1 MNGITGFGLDASR
14 LTIVFIAMVI
24 VAGLLQFFDFP
35 RQEDPPIV
43 IREVVVSARF
53 PGMSPEDVEQLITQ
67 QIEAELRSMPE
78 IEDIW
83 SESKSGVAIIHA
95 DTADAYDDVDAIWQK
110 VRNRMRDLEPKLPAG
125 TLGPFV
131 NDEFGLTAVATVAL
145 WSEGFTM
152 AEMRETAR
160 DVRDRLYELDGIRKV
175 ELWGVHEEQVFLE
188 FSTAR
193 LAQLGVSIQEI
204 ISTLRNQNV
213 VLPGGRY
220 TVAGQDVIIEPS
232 GNFRSVDD
240 IEQVLIA
247 IPGTDQSVRLKDL
260 LRIRRGFAEP
270 ARNLAYYN
278 GKRAIVLS
286 VSITPGVNSVEFGE
300 RLTAK
305 VKDLESRLPVG
316 YVLDFATFQP
326 ELVQKAVNGALNNV
340 YQTLVIVLVVV
351 MLFLGVRT
359 GLIVGSFV
367 PMTMLMGLILMRF
380 FGIELE
386 RISIAS
392 AIIALGM
399 LVDNGIVTAED
410 IRNRLERGEDRRDAC
425 MNTASTL
432 AVPLLTSSLTTILA
446 FVPILLL
453 TGQVGEYAYS
463 LPVVV
468 TILLLSSWFLSM
480 YMTPFMCFY
489 FMKVTP
495 SGAAVN
501 SSAEVS
507 YSGRIYGVYRALL
520 ETLLNWRYVV
530 LIATIAVLAGG
541 GWVGSQLVREMFGHS
556 DRNQFLVYMD
566 LPSGAS
572 IESADEVVQRL
583 TGWLSD
589 KQRNPEITDTIAYV
603 GTGGPRFVLALA
615 PFDPDPHRVFIIAS
629 TQSGDQIDE
638 VAQRVRDHIATALPE
653 VEGRVKKMW
662 TTGDEPGF
670 VEVRLFGPDAWPLYA
685 KSRELTNRIRAI
697 PGTIDIRNNWENTV
711 LKAPVVIDQARARRA
726 GVTSQEVANSLQ
738 AFVDGI
744 KASEYREG
752 DQAIPIVLQSVAEER
767 AQGSDFYSIRVHG
780 ARPGGDLPLVQI
792 ADIHGEW
799 DFSRIAR
806 HNQERAVTIEF
817 KHEVLKAPEIL
828 AEVVPEI
835 DALGLGDEY
844 RWEVGGEI
852 ERQAETLPKLF
863 EYLPHCVFLIIVL
876 LIWQFNSFRSPG
888 IILFTLP
895 LAFTGAL
902 FGLYLFQAPFD
913 FFGIL
918 GLLSLAGI
926 IINNG
931 IVLID
936 RIDIERQG
944 GKDTRTAIV
953 DATLSRLRPICMT
966 TITTILG
973 VMPLIISHDPVFYSL
988 ALIIATGL
996 AFGTVLTL
1004 GVVPVMYAV
1013 LFAQRQS
1020 APQAV
1025 AAPA

>member
-1 MNGITGFGLDASR
+1 MNGITRFGLDATR
-14 LTIVFIAMVI
+14 MTIVFITLVI
-24 VAGLLQFFDFP
+24 VAGSLQFINFP

-43 IREVVVSARF
+43 IREVVVSAQF
-53 PGMSPEDVEQLITQ
+53 PGMSPENVEQLITQ
-67 QIEAELRSMPE
+67 RIEAELRSMPE
-78 IEDIW
+78 IDDIW
-83 SESKSGVAIIHA
+83 SESRNGVAIVHA
-95 DTADAYDDVDAIWQK
+95 DTADEYEDVDAIWQK
-110 VRNRMRDLEPKLPAG
+110 VRNRMLDLAPRLPAG
-125 TLGPFV
+125 TIGPYV
-131 NDEFGLTAVATVAL
+131 NDEFGLTAVATIAL
-145 WSEGFTM
+145 WTEGFSM
-152 AEMRETAR
+152 AEMRTAAR
-160 DVRDRLYELDGIRKV
+160 NIRDRLYELDGIRKV

-188 FSTAR
+188 FSAAK

-204 ISTLRNQNV
+204 IQTLRNQNV

-232 GNFRSVDD
+232 GNFRSVED
-240 IEQVLIA
+240 IEEVLIA
-247 IPGTDQSVRLKDL
+247 VPGTAQSVALKDL
-260 LRIRRGFAEP
+260 LSIRRGYAEP
-270 ARNLAYYN
+270 ASDLAYYD
-278 GKRAIVLS
+278 GKRAIVIS

-300 RLTAK
+300 RLTDK
-305 VKDLESRLPVG
+305 VRDLESRLPVG

-326 ELVQKAVNGALNNV
+326 DLVQKAVNGALSNV

-351 MLFLGVRT
+351 VIFLGVRT

-410 IRNRLERGEDRRDAC
+410 IRNRLERGEDRRKAC
-425 MNTASTL
+425 LNTASTL

-446 FVPILLL
+446 FIPILLL

-480 YMTPFMCFY
+480 YMTPFMCFH
-489 FMKVTP
+489 FMKTQP
-495 SGAAVN
+495 AAKGK
-501 SSAEVS
+501 SEVS
-507 YSGRIYGVYRALL
+507 DNLYSGRIYVVYRALL
-520 ETLLNWRYVV
+520 DRLLDRRYVV
-530 LIATIAVLAGG
+530 LIATVAVLAGG

-556 DRNQFLVYMD
+556 DRNQFLIYVD
-566 LPSGAS
+566 LPAGYS
-572 IESADEVVQRL
+572 IESTDDVVGRL

-589 KQRNPEITDTIAYV
+589 DTVNPEITGTIAYV
-603 GTGGPRFVLALA
+603 GKGGPRFVLALA
-615 PFDPDPHRVFIIAS
+615 PFDPDPHRAFIIAN
-629 TQSGDQIDE
+629 TETGDQVPE

-670 VEVRLFGPDAWPLYA
+670 VEIRLFGPDTWPLYA
-685 KSRELTNRIRAI
+685 RSLELTNRIRAL
-697 PGTIDIRNNWENTV
+697 PGSIDVRNNWENTV
-711 LKAPVVIDQARARRA
+711 IKAPVVIDQARARRA
-726 GVTSQEVANSLQ
+726 GISSENVANSLQ
-738 AFVDGI
+738 AYVDGL

-752 DQAIPIVLQSVAEER
+752 DQAIPIVLQSSADER
-767 AQGSDFYSIRVHG
+767 AQGSDFLNMRVSKAG
-780 ARPGGDLPLVQI
+780 GGGDVPLVQI
-792 ADIHGEW
+792 ADVSGEW
-799 DFSRIAR
+799 DFSRVAR
-806 HNQERAVTIEF
+806 HNLERAITIEF
-817 KHEVLKAPEIL
+817 KHEVLKAPQLLEAVI
-828 AEVVPEI
+828 PEI
-835 DALGLGDEY
+835 EALNLGADY

-852 ERQAETLPKLF
+852 ERQAETLPMLF
-863 EYLPHCVFLIIVL
+863 QYLPHCIFLIIVL
-876 LIWQFNSFRSPG
+876 LIWQFNSFRRPG

-902 FGLYLFQAPFD
+902 FGLFVFRAPFD

-936 RIDIERQG
+936 RMDIERNE
-944 GKDTRTAIV
+944 GKEPYTAIV
-953 DATLSRLRPICMT
+953 DATLSRFRPICMT

-973 VMPLIISHDPVFYSL
+973 VMPLIVTHDPVFYSL
-988 ALIIATGL
+988 ALIIAAGL

-1004 GVVPVMYAV
+1004 GVVPVLYAV
-1013 LFAQRQS
+1013 LFSVKR
-1020 APQAV
+1020 
-1025 AAPA
+1025 PATKRLV